1 MGDDFLSWNII
12 IENPENFGYT
22 RDPETKATWYTYEP
36 MEEKKKTKVKR
47 LSPYV
52 YDQTKK
58 QILTRLEC
66 VTTYMNMER
75 YPDLETVLALLG
87 IQEVDA

>member
-1 MGDDFLSWNII
+1 
-12 IENPENFGYT
+12 
-22 RDPETKATWYTYEP
+22 
-36 MEEKKKTKVKR
+36 MEEKKKAKVKR
-47 LSPYV
+47 MSPYV